1 MHNPSR
7 CSTWVCRRPQG
18 KAAVEGLL
26 RPPSVAWAVSSIRT
40 SKNAAAPRSRWGYT
54 AQNRTG
60 QHSTGTDP
68 EPGESACKP
77 HLQGTSKPSEDASK
91 PNSKVQGNLCCDI
104 QNSQPGSGRACG
116 SIEGSPCH
124 HSTTS
129 CCCTRWHGCKGTTAQ
144 AAIDRATKVRRSV
157 LRTGGNS
164 GQLHAATAAA
174 AIPCRRLHHPA
185 RFCITQCCLSAMP
198 CCSHPVPVHS
208 QSR

>member
-1 MHNPSR
+1 MKACCGPLLLHGQSAAFA
-7 CSTWVCRRPQG
+7 PQKTPQHQG
-18 KAAVEGLL
+18 PGGA
-26 RPPSVAWAVSSIRT
+26 T
-40 SKNAAAPRSRWGYT
+40 
-54 AQNRTG
+54 QHRTG
-60 QHSTGTDP
+60 QDSTAQERTLSL
-68 EPGESACKP
+68 EKVHANRICKAQANP
-77 HLQGTSKPSEDASK
+77 VKMQA
-91 PNSKVQGNLCCDI
+91 NLIRKCKETCAVTYRI
-104 QNSQPGSGRACG
+104 LAQPGSGRACG

-157 LRTGGNS
+157 LRTGGNR
-164 GQLHAATAAA
+164 GQLHAATAEPAA

-185 RFCITQCCLSAMP
+185 GFCITQFCLSAMP